1 MPFIDINSLG
11 SQGASSSPTPVD
23 PATNTDA
30 STPAPITPVSA
41 SSVVDATGTQYIA
54 PVAEDQPVSSQ
65 PVIDQVETDEN
76 ETNIQITPGVE
87 GVTEIKGPELES
99 SEAITPAGQLAGVDV
114 DQVIT
119 QSQAELEKT
128 KSPLPETTPEPVPL
142 SADIQFDQRAV
153 APATETPAEEIAPV
167 EPEVSSEPAP
177 VAETVQDMSTVPV
190 AESADGLVFDAV
202 PAVEPEIQQP
212 TEPVTIE
219 QAAEGTAQVLPEQTT
234 QETAPVETPAD
245 TVSTSVE
252 PAPVE
257 PMPVVE
263 PVHAEVSDQPVPA
276 EQQIQEAPS
285 EQTAPTTEVTA
296 SAEGT
301 SMPSIESLEAVQSG
315 NFDLNTL
322 LQAAVGMKA
331 SDVHLSA
338 DYSPMARVDSKL
350 VALGSGKLTEENLI
364 QMLSPLVAT
373 RGKKIEEVD
382 DLDLSY
388 AISEQARFRVNVFR
402 QKRSIAAAF
411 RLIPEQILTI
421 EQLNLP
427 GIIKQFT
434 GYEQGFVL
442 VTGPT
447 GSGKTTTL
455 ASLINEINFKQ
466 PKHIITLEDPIEYV
480 YPKGKALI
488 DQREIKTDT
497 ESWNTALRA
506 ALRQDPDIVLVGEMR
521 DLEAISTT
529 MTIAET
535 GHLVFATL
543 HTNSASQT
551 IDRIIDVFPEHQQN
565 QVRTQLASVLTA
577 VVSQRLIPLAN
588 GGRKPAVEILVA
600 TSAVRNAI
608 RENKVYQI
616 DNMIQTG
623 AELGMMT
630 LEKSLVDLIR
640 QGMLTPEDAQR
651 YANKPD
657 DVITL
662 LGKQIRPSQSF
673 NN

>member
-1 MPFIDINSLG
+1 
-11 SQGASSSPTPVD
+11 
-23 PATNTDA
+23 
-30 STPAPITPVSA
+30 
-41 SSVVDATGTQYIA
+41 
-54 PVAEDQPVSSQ
+54 
-65 PVIDQVETDEN
+65 VI
-76 ETNIQITPGVE
+76 
-87 GVTEIKGPELES
+87 S
-99 SEAITPAGQLAGVDV
+99 
-114 DQVIT
+114 
-119 QSQAELEKT
+119 QSQAELEQT
-128 KSPLPETTPEPVPL
+128 TAALPEMTPEPTAL
-142 SADIQFDQRAV
+142 STDIQFDQQAV
-153 APATETPAEEIAPV
+153 APVPETAAQEMAPV
-167 EPEVSSEPAP
+167 EPQASSEPAP
-177 VAETVQDMSTVPV
+177 VAETAEDISTATV

-202 PAVEPEIQQP
+202 PAVEPQVQQS
-212 TEPVTIE
+212 TEPVQPE
-219 QAAEGTAQVLPEQTT
+219 QVTEGTAPVLPELTT
-234 QETAPVETPAD
+234 QEAAPVETQVMETPAD
-245 TVSTSVE
+245 TTMTSVE

-257 PMPVVE
+257 PMPVAE
-263 PVHAEVSDQPVPA
+263 PIPTEVSDQPLSA
-276 EQQIQEAPS
+276 EQPIQAVPL
-285 EQTAPTTEVTA
+285 EQTTPATEITTSTEDT
-296 SAEGT
+296 T
-301 SMPSIESLEAVQSG
+301 MPSIESLEAVQSG

-331 SDVHLSA
+331 SDVHLSV

-350 VALGSGKLTEENLI
+350 VALGSGKLTEENLV

-388 AISEQARFRVNVFR
+388 AISEQSRFRVNIFR
-402 QKRSIAAAF
+402 QRRSIAAAF

-480 YPKGKALI
+480 YPKGMALI

-506 ALRQDPDIVLVGEMR
+506 ALRQDPDLVLVGEMR

-623 AELGMMT
+623 AELGMIT

-640 QGMLTPEDAQR
+640 QGMLTPEDAQT

-673 NN
+673 SN